1 MPSITME
8 LSALLITAVAG
19 ADPNLLALVDKRR
32 HLHHETGL
40 HFGGFGDVR
49 YGSALESGF
58 SLDNHEI
65 DARRQL
71 DAHGFALVEL
81 HIDLEL
87 RDQVF
92 HGVAQDVARQVHLL

>member
-8 LSALLITAVAG
+8 LSALLITAVAS

-32 HLHHETGL
+32 HLHHEPGF

-49 YGSALESGF
+49 YGCALEPGF
-58 SLDNHEI
+58 SLDNREI

-71 DAHGFALVEL
+71 DAHGLALVEL

-87 RDQVF
+87 RHQVF
-92 HGVAQDVARQVHLL
+92 HALAQVF